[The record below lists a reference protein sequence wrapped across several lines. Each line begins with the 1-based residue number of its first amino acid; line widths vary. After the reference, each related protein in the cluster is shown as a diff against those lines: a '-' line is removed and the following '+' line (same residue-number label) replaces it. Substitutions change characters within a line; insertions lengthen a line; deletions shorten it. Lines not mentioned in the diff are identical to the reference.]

1 MELYKPIKIRITLF
15 IVLVAMFTALTTI
28 ATLVLQIPFPG
39 TGGYF
44 NLGDA
49 FVMISG
55 FLLGPIGGFIAGGV
69 GSAFADAIGGWF
81 AFVPVT
87 FVAKGL
93 EGMMVGFFSHRTK
106 PDKTLSGWDIIALL
120 IGSLAMLSGYYFL
133 EVFYLQILPEQAF
146 LEMVTIN
153 LVQVVSG
160 SIATIIA
167 GPIVRK
173 YMRTSI
179 YQEGLD

>member
-1 MELYKPIKIRITLF
+1 MELYKPIRIRITLF
-15 IVLVAMFTALTTI
+15 VVLVAMFTALTTV

-55 FLLGPIGGFIAGGV
+55 FLLGPVGGFIAGGV
-69 GSAFADAIGGWF
+69 GSALADAFGGWF
-81 AFVPVT
+81 PFVPVT

-93 EGMMVGFFSHRTK
+93 EGMLVGFFSHRTK
-106 PDKTLSGWDIIALL
+106 SDKILSGWDIFGILMGA
-120 IGSLAMLSGYYFL
+120 IAMLSGYYFL
-133 EVFYLQILPEQAF
+133 EILYLQIVPEQAF
-146 LEMVTIN
+146 LEMITIN
-153 LVQVVSG
+153 LVQVISG

-173 YMRTSI
+173 YMRTTI